1 MTKDEVANGVLIVTV
16 QSKITKVNIYTLDR
30 GEIEDLLMHDYRY
43 TNRPCLIFQSP
54 EN

>member
-1 MTKDEVANGVLIVTV
+1 MTKKKVANGALIVTV
-16 QSKITKVNIYTLDR
+16 QSKITKVNIYTSEG
-30 GEIEDLLMHDYRY
+30 GEIEHLLMQDYHH

>member
-1 MTKDEVANGVLIVTV
+1 MTKDKVANGALIVTV
-16 QSKITKVNIYTLDR
+16 QSKITKVNIYTSDKREMENLN
-30 GEIEDLLMHDYRY
+30 MQDYHY